1 MAGAILREFGG
12 PHFVMVAGTGERARN
27 WARRW
32 NAPRITASASPVFWR
47 RNRTPRPPRSNW
59 QPLTRSI
66 PSIDCAQLL
75 RDGVIDEIIF
85 SVASETL
92 AQLEDVFLLCDEEG
106 VRTRVAVDFF
116 PHVNSEVYLE
126 RLGFTPLLTF
136 SAAPHD
142 EIRLL
147 VKRATDVAHRGRRP
161 GRAAAFHDRGGAA
174 GAAHFSRPGHFQTGP
189 LRIERPPV
197 SVL

>member
-1 MAGAILREFGG
+1 M
-12 PHFVMVAGTGERARN
+12 
-27 WARRW
+27 
-32 NAPRITASASPVFWR
+32 
-47 RNRTPRPPRSNW
+47 
-59 QPLTRSI
+59 
-66 PSIDCAQLL
+66 
-75 RDGVIDEIIF
+75 IDEIIF
-85 SVASETL
+85 SVGSETL

-147 VKRATDVAHRGRRP
+147 VKRATDVAI
-161 GRAAAFHDRGGAA
+161 AAAGLVVLLPLHDRRGAA
-174 GAAHFSRPGHFQTGP
+174 GAADVAGTGHLQTGP
-189 LRIERPPV
+189 LRTERPPV
-197 SVL
+197 SLLQIPVHVRGGRTDEGGCDALEHAQDGHEDPGRSAAYHAWAAICASSRSTNGRSCGTC